1 MAQLRQD
8 LEAEKVFDKM
18 EGVLKQAK
26 EIRVAAKNGTMTDDE
41 RRERAGDAAL
51 ALVNLMGQ
59 FGMEGDDE
67 SSVDSEDS

>member
-1 MAQLRQD
+1 
-8 LEAEKVFDKM
+8 
-18 EGVLKQAK
+18 LKQAK